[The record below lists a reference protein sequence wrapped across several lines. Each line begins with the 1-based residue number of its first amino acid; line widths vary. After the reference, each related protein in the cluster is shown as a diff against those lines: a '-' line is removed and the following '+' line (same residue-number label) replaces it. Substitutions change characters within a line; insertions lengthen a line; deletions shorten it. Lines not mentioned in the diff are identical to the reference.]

1 MEPSGNDTGSRSTQG
16 RLPETIRARF
26 PSGRK
31 GGFSVRLLVNV
42 AERYLESGEMGVTP
56 VEGMRAD
63 AIPVSVWAAAGEIEQ
78 RKEAPE
84 GQWGEK

>member
-1 MEPSGNDTGSRSTQG
+1 M
-16 RLPETIRARF
+16 
-26 PSGRK
+26 
-31 GGFSVRLLVNV
+31 RLLVNV
-42 AERYLESGEMGVTP
+42 AERYLESGEMGVTL

-63 AIPVSVWAAAGEIEQ
+63 AIPVSVWAAAGETEQ

>member
-1 MEPSGNDTGSRSTQG
+1 M
-16 RLPETIRARF
+16 
-26 PSGRK
+26 
-31 GGFSVRLLVNV
+31 RLLVNV